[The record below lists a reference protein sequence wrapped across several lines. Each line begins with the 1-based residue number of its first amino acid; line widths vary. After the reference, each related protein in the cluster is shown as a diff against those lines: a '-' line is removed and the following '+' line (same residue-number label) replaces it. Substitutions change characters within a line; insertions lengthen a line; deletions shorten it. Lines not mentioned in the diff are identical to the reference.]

1 MIQARNYTATAGRQI
16 DLAVVHSME
25 SSETPSTAENVAS
38 WFAGTSAP
46 KASAHWCHD
55 NNSSVRCVNDRDVA
69 WHAPGANH
77 NGIGHELAGRAAQRR
92 RDWLDDYSD
101 AVLRRAAAQIRAD
114 CDRYGIPV
122 RFVDAAGLRRGE
134 RGITTHAAV
143 SEAFRRSTHWDPG
156 PDFPMDVLL
165 ALVLNTKPGAAGG
178 PVTGPEPALRVG
190 SRGQEVEAWQKI
202 LVGAGLLPASGVD
215 GRFGPQTEA
224 ATRTFQTRIGVTADG
239 IVGPATREATARLL
253 AWLAAAKPIPAVPPY
268 PGIARRGDRGG
279 QVRVWQDTLNGRAA
293 ARLAVDGVFGPA
305 TEAAVRAFQR
315 REHLTADGI
324 AGPATWHALVH

>member
-25 SSETPSTAENVAS
+25 SPETPSTAENVAS
-38 WFAGTSAP
+38 WFAGDTAP

-55 NNSSVRCVNDRDVA
+55 ADSSVRCVLDKDVA
-69 WHAPGANH
+69 WHAPGASH
-77 NGIGHELAGRAAQRR
+77 NGIGHELAGRAAQNRG
-92 RDWLDDYSD
+92 DWLDDYSD
-101 AVLRRAAAQIRAD
+101 AVLRRAAAQIRVD
-114 CDRYGIPV
+114 CDRYGIPI

-156 PDFPMDVLL
+156 PDFPVDVLL
-165 ALVLNTKPGAAGG
+165 ALVLNTRPGAAGG

-190 SRGQEVEAWQKI
+190 SRGPEVTAWQKI
-202 LVGAGLLPASGVD
+202 LVGASLLPASGVD
-215 GRFGPQTEA
+215 GRFGPKTEA

-268 PGIARRGDRGG
+268 PGVARRGDRGG
-279 QVRVWQDTLNGRAA
+279 QVRVWQDTLNDRAGA
-293 ARLAVDGVFGPA
+293 KLAVDGVFGPA

-315 REHLTADGI
+315 RERLAVDGI